1 MKKFTIPDIY
11 KKIEEN
17 EKVSFLTAY
26 DFPTSYF
33 AKQAEIEMLLIG
45 DSGGM
50 CLLGK
55 KNTLEVTMEEML
67 IMTEAVVKGN
77 DISLIVADMPFLSYQ
92 VNNDEA
98 VKNAGSFMQRN
109 ADAVKL
115 EGGERVAGRVKAI
128 VDAGIPVMGHLGLTP
143 QNMSQLGGYKVQG
156 KTIDSV
162 KSLVS
167 DVESLIDSGVFSI
180 LLEAIPNEISEMLLN
195 KFNIPFFGI
204 GAGRN
209 VNGQLVI
216 SNDILGNFVGDIN
229 PKFVKKYA
237 NIQEVA
243 VEAFKDY
250 KKEIKNLEFPT
261 EEHFYEINPKDLK
274 EIKKYFSI

>member
-1 MKKFTIPDIY
+1 
-11 KKIEEN
+11 
-17 EKVSFLTAY
+17 
-26 DFPTSYF
+26 
-33 AKQAEIEMLLIG
+33 ML
-45 DSGGM
+45 
-50 CLLGK
+50 K
-55 KNTLEVTMEEML
+55 
-67 IMTEAVVKGN
+67 
-77 DISLIVADMPFLSYQ
+77 
-92 VNNDEA
+92 
-98 VKNAGSFMQRN
+98 
-109 ADAVKL
+109 
-115 EGGERVAGRVKAI
+115 RVRAI

-143 QNMSQLGGYKVQG
+143 QNMSQLGGYKQG

-195 KFNIPFFGI
+195 KFNIPFLELVQV
-204 GAGRN
+204 RN

-243 VEAFKDY
+243 V
-250 KKEIKNLEFPT
+250 
-261 EEHFYEINPKDLK
+261 
-274 EIKKYFSI
+274 SI

>member
-1 MKKFTIPDIY
+1 MP
-11 KKIEEN
+11 
-17 EKVSFLTAY
+17 S
-26 DFPTSYF
+26 
-33 AKQAEIEMLLIG
+33 
-45 DSGGM
+45 
-50 CLLGK
+50 GK

-98 VKNAGSFMQRN
+98 IKNAGSFMQRN

-115 EGGERVAGRVKAI
+115 EGGERVAERVRAI

-143 QNMSQLGGYKVQG
+143 QNMSQLGGYRVQG

-229 PKFVKKYA
+229 PKFVK
-237 NIQEVA
+237 N
-243 VEAFKDY
+243 
-250 KKEIKNLEFPT
+250 KNTGSCF
-261 EEHFYEINPKDLK
+261 
-274 EIKKYFSI
+274 